1 MSLTQ
6 LQTRAQLGI
15 DAPEVRVE
23 VHISNGLPAFTVV
36 GLPETAVREARD
48 RVRSAILNSGF
59 EFPARRITVNLAPAD
74 LPKEGGRYDL
84 PIALGILAASSQIK
98 TSGLANLLC
107 FGELALSGAC
117 RKVNGLLPALIA
129 TKRAGQSAII
139 PQQNQPEAA
148 MLSGLPI
155 QLASSL
161 ANICRSL
168 NGGDPLPLLD
178 NSVVPQ
184 SANHALDL
192 AEVHGQYLAKRALE
206 IAAAGGHHMLMTGP
220 PGTGKSMLAQ
230 RLNSILPPMN
240 EDEALSSASI
250 RSVCQQPVNPGNW
263 LERPFQSPHHTV
275 SGIALVGGGK
285 TPRPGEISLAHNGV
299 LFLDELAEFDR
310 RSIEVL
316 REPLETG
323 RIHISRA
330 SAKAEFPAQFQLVA
344 AMNPC
349 PGGCDSIK
357 SCDCSADQ
365 LRRYRNKLSVP
376 LLDRID
382 IQIELGRLDYRHL
395 VMQEADCGETSTLV
409 RERVQRARQLQ
420 LVRQGYVNS
429 RLNSRDLARFCSLQA
444 GSKQMLELAIE
455 KLRLTARSY
464 HKLLKLARTIADIS
478 AEENILDTHVSEA
491 ISYRQ
496 KDRQRR

>member
-98 TSGLANLLC
+98 TSGLVNVVC

-129 TKRAGQSAII
+129 TKKAGQSAII
-139 PQQNQPEAA
+139 PQQNQPEAT
-148 MLSGLPI
+148 MLSDLPI
-155 QLASSL
+155 QLAGSL
-161 ANICRSL
+161 ADICRSL

-178 NSVVPQ
+178 DSVAPKGA
-184 SANHALDL
+184 SHDLDL
-192 AEVHGQYLAKRALE
+192 AEVHGQYQAKRALE
-206 IAAAGGHHMLMTGP
+206 IAAAGGHHMLMMGP

-230 RLNSILPPMN
+230 RFNSILPPMN

-330 SAKAEFPAQFQLVA
+330 SGKAEFPAQFQLVA

-395 VMQEADCGETSTLV
+395 VMQETDCGETSTLV

-444 GSKQMLELAIE
+444 GSKQVLELAIE

-478 AEENILDTHVSEA
+478 AEENILDTHVNEA

-496 KDRQRR
+496 QDRQRR

>member
-1 MSLTQ
+1 
-6 LQTRAQLGI
+6 
-15 DAPEVRVE
+15 
-23 VHISNGLPAFTVV
+23 
-36 GLPETAVREARD
+36 
-48 RVRSAILNSGF
+48 
-59 EFPARRITVNLAPAD
+59 
-74 LPKEGGRYDL
+74 
-84 PIALGILAASSQIK
+84 
-98 TSGLANLLC
+98 
-107 FGELALSGAC
+107 
-117 RKVNGLLPALIA
+117 
-129 TKRAGQSAII
+129 
-139 PQQNQPEAA
+139 
-148 MLSGLPI
+148 
-155 QLASSL
+155 
-161 ANICRSL
+161 
-168 NGGDPLPLLD
+168 
-178 NSVVPQ
+178 
-184 SANHALDL
+184 
-192 AEVHGQYLAKRALE
+192 
-206 IAAAGGHHMLMTGP
+206 MLMMGP

-330 SAKAEFPAQFQLVA
+330 SGKAEFPAQFQLVA

-395 VMQEADCGETSTLV
+395 VMQETDCGETSTLV

-444 GSKQMLELAIE
+444 GSKQVLELAIE

-478 AEENILDTHVSEA
+478 AEENILDTHVNEA

-496 KDRQRR
+496 QDRQRR

>member
-6 LQTRAQLGI
+6 LHTRAQLGI

-98 TSGLANLLC
+98 TSGLVNLLC

-168 NGGDPLPLLD
+168 N
-178 NSVVPQ
+178 
-184 SANHALDL
+184 
-192 AEVHGQYLAKRALE
+192 GQYLAKRALE

-330 SAKAEFPAQFQLVA
+330 SGKAEFPAQFQLVA

-395 VMQEADCGETSTLV
+395 VMQETDCGETSTLV

-444 GSKQMLELAIE
+444 GSKQVLELAIE

-478 AEENILDTHVSEA
+478 AEENILDTHVNEA

-496 KDRQRR
+496 QDRQRR